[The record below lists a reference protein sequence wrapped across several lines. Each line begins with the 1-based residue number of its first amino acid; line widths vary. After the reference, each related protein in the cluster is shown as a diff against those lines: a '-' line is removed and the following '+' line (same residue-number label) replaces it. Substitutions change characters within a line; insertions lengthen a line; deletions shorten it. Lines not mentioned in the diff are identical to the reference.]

1 MVRVVHN
8 GKWYFGTLVNKDER
22 FVMLDEGGGVRRLLS
37 VSGVTAI
44 EEVCCCDCC
53 MQNGRG
59 CP

>member
-8 GKWYFGTLVNKDER
+8 GKEYFGTLVNKDER

-37 VSGVTAI
+37 VAGVTAI
-44 EEVCCCDCC
+44 EEVCCRDCC